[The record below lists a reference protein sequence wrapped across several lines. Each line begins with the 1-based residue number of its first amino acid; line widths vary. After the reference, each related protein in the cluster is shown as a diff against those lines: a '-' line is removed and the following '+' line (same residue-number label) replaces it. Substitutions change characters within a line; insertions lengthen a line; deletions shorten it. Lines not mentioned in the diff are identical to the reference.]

1 MEKFKKNIYSIYNL
15 INDEDNK
22 KVASLINTKIV
33 LKQYL
38 AYYIYRI
45 ITKYIKIIEISTSS
59 ADINYIMK
67 LLRIPE
73 EHNRELNY
81 PMAGKLTNEND
92 ILDMI
97 ILGGI
102 DMFEKVNNYLNT
114 LDKKNKQ
121 KKYQEFFKFLKEK
134 DLNVILKDL
143 MNLQKLIPGLS
154 VPIIRPHLL
163 SNNKI

>member
-1 MEKFKKNIYSIYNL
+1 MEKFKKNIYSVYNL

-45 ITKYIKIIEISTSS
+45 ITKYIKIIELSTSS

-81 PMAGKLTNEND
+81 PMIGKMTNEND
-92 ILDMI
+92 LLDMI

-102 DMFEKVNNYLNT
+102 DMFEKVTNYLNT
-114 LDKKNKQ
+114 LDKKNRQ
-121 KKYQEFFKFLKEK
+121 SKYHEIFKFLKEK
-134 DLNVILKDL
+134 ELSVILKDL
-143 MNLQKLIPGLS
+143 MDLQKLIPGLS
-154 VPIIRPHLL
+154 VPIIRPNYLTD
-163 SNNKI
+163 NKI